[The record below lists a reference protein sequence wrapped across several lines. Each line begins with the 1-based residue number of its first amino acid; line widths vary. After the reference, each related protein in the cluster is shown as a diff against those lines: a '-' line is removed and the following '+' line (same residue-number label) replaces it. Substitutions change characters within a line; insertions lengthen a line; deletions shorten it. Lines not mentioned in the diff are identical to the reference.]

1 MISCT
6 AVLSP
11 PLILYDAENDPELKD
26 ILAKFKVVYKAVDEA
41 VDTVQNEAAEIVLNE
56 DWEISLKTFLNTCL
70 RCV

>member
-56 DWEISLKTFLNTCL
+56 D
-70 RCV
+70 